1 MVHAV
6 RLQPG
11 VHELALH
18 VLGELTERLATPEG
32 DAFGFDQLAQLG
44 DQLTQEATSVDVG
57 DMPANFCGQIL
68 WLSAMLSD
76 EDVEGIGFLDR
87 RDGLALVVLDKLELE
102 DGGLVELADKRGDGF
117 FPCQPR
123 SARAPLAH
131 DYLEGGGSEWPDDDG
146 LDNAVFCDARGE
158 FFERI
163 LAEGTNRLA
172 DCVIPSFTNPNNMS
186 IVTGTPPNV
195 HGIAANFFHDRD
207 SGEDV
212 MTNTP
217 KFLWVDTIFK
227 AVFDAGGK
235 VAVVTAKDKLTPL
248 LRHGLDF
255 STGRAIC
262 FSSEKSDQATKAD
275 NGIERANR
283 YVGLPVPE
291 VYSAD
296 LSEFIFAAGVKLIEE
311 ERADLMYLST
321 TDYVQHKNAPG
332 SGGANDF
339 YAMMDGYFHKLDA
352 LGAVLVLTA
361 DHGMNAKH
369 NDAGDPDAIYLQDFI
384 DEWDLGGQNGDGTA
398 RVVLTITDP
407 YVVHH
412 GALGS
417 FCTIYLSDGADADNI
432 AGRLRDLD
440 GILTV
445 YGNAE
450 GCKEFELPPERMGDL
465 IVISE
470 KHKVLGSSVEHHDL
484 SGLDVPLRSHGGVTE
499 QRVPLILNRPTPDLP
514 AARRLRNFDA
524 FDVALNYAR

>member
-1 MVHAV
+1 M
-6 RLQPG
+6 
-11 VHELALH
+11 
-18 VLGELTERLATPEG
+18 TDTPETVTVNG
-32 DAFGFDQLAQLG
+32 RDYAWPGQPVVVVCIDGSEPDYIEQAVADGAMPFLS
-44 DQLTQEATSVDVG
+44 EALKTG
-57 DMPANFCGQIL
+57 
-68 WLSAMLSD
+68 SD
-76 EDVEGIGFLDR
+76 L
-87 RDGLALVVLDKLELE
+87 
-102 DGGLVELADKRGDGF
+102 RGD
-117 FPCQPR
+117 
-123 SARAPLAH
+123 
-131 DYLEGGGSEWPDDDG
+131 
-146 LDNAVFCDARGE
+146 
-158 FFERI
+158 
-163 LAEGTNRLA
+163 
-172 DCVIPSFTNPNNMS
+172 CVVPSFTNPNNIS
-186 IVTGTPPNV
+186 IVTGVPPSV
-195 HGIAANFFHDRD
+195 HGIGANFFFDRD

-212 MTNTP
+212 MMGNP
-217 KFLWVDTIFK
+217 KFMRAGTIYK
-227 AVFDAGGK
+227 AFFDAGAK
-235 VAVVTAKDKLTPL
+235 VAIVTAKDKLTPL

-275 NGIERANR
+275 NGIDYANR

-369 NDAGDPDAIYLQDFI
+369 TAEGDPDVIYLQDVL
-384 DEWDLGGQNGDGTA
+384 DSWRNEGAAEGTA

-417 FCTIYLSDGADADNI
+417 FCTIYLSDGADADDI

-499 QRVPLILNRPTPDLP
+499 QRVPLILNRPTPGLDP
-514 AARRLRNFDA
+514 GRRLRNFDA
-524 FDVALNYAR
+524 FDLGLNFAR

>member
-1 MVHAV
+1 MTDTSETVTVNGRDYAWPKQPVVVVCIDGSEPDYIERAV
-6 RLQPG
+6 ADGAMPFLS
-11 VHELALH
+11 EALKT
-18 VLGELTERLATPEG
+18 G
-32 DAFGFDQLAQLG
+32 
-44 DQLTQEATSVDVG
+44 
-57 DMPANFCGQIL
+57 
-68 WLSAMLSD
+68 SD
-76 EDVEGIGFLDR
+76 L
-87 RDGLALVVLDKLELE
+87 
-102 DGGLVELADKRGDGF
+102 RGD
-117 FPCQPR
+117 
-123 SARAPLAH
+123 
-131 DYLEGGGSEWPDDDG
+131 
-146 LDNAVFCDARGE
+146 
-158 FFERI
+158 
-163 LAEGTNRLA
+163 
-172 DCVIPSFTNPNNMS
+172 CVVPSFTNPNNIS
-186 IVTGTPPNV
+186 IVTGVPPAV
-195 HGIAANFFHDRD
+195 HGIGANFFCDRD

-212 MTNTP
+212 MMGNP
-217 KFLWVDTIFK
+217 KFMRAGTIYK
-227 AVFDAGGK
+227 AFFDAGAK

-369 NDAGDPDAIYLQDFI
+369 TAEGDPDVIYLQDVL
-384 DEWDLGGQNGDGTA
+384 DGWRNEGAAEGTA

-417 FCTIYLSDGADADNI
+417 FCTIYLSDGADADDI

-499 QRVPLILNRPTPDLP
+499 QRVPLILNRPTPDLDP
-514 AARRLRNFDA
+514 GRRLRNFDA
-524 FDVALNYAR
+524 FDLGLNFAR

>member
-1 MVHAV
+1 M
-6 RLQPG
+6 
-11 VHELALH
+11 
-18 VLGELTERLATPEG
+18 TDTPETVTVNG
-32 DAFGFDQLAQLG
+32 RDYAWPKQPVVVVCIDGSEPDYIEQAVADGAMPFLS
-44 DQLTQEATSVDVG
+44 EALKTG
-57 DMPANFCGQIL
+57 
-68 WLSAMLSD
+68 SD
-76 EDVEGIGFLDR
+76 L
-87 RDGLALVVLDKLELE
+87 
-102 DGGLVELADKRGDGF
+102 RGD
-117 FPCQPR
+117 
-123 SARAPLAH
+123 
-131 DYLEGGGSEWPDDDG
+131 
-146 LDNAVFCDARGE
+146 
-158 FFERI
+158 
-163 LAEGTNRLA
+163 
-172 DCVIPSFTNPNNMS
+172 CVVPSFTNPNNIS
-186 IVTGTPPNV
+186 IVTGVPPSV
-195 HGIAANFFHDRD
+195 HGIGANFFFDRD

-212 MTNTP
+212 MMGNP
-217 KFLWVDTIFK
+217 KFMRAGTIYK
-227 AVFDAGGK
+227 AFFDAGAK

-275 NGIERANR
+275 NGIDYANR

-369 NDAGDPDAIYLQDFI
+369 TAEGDPDVIYLQDV
-384 DEWDLGGQNGDGTA
+384 LDGWRNEGTAEGAA

-417 FCTIYLSDGADADNI
+417 FCTIYLSDGADADDI

-499 QRVPLILNRPTPDLP
+499 QRVPLILNRPTPDLDP
-514 AARRLRNFDA
+514 GRRLRNFDA
-524 FDVALNYAR
+524 FDLGLNFAR

>member
-1 MVHAV
+1 M
-6 RLQPG
+6 P
-11 VHELALH
+11 
-18 VLGELTERLATPEG
+18 ATPATVTVNGRDYAWPKQPVVVVCIDGSEPDYIERAVADG
-32 DAFGFDQLAQLG
+32 AMPFLS
-44 DQLTQEATSVDVG
+44 EALKTG
-57 DMPANFCGQIL
+57 
-68 WLSAMLSD
+68 SD
-76 EDVEGIGFLDR
+76 L
-87 RDGLALVVLDKLELE
+87 
-102 DGGLVELADKRGDGF
+102 RGD
-117 FPCQPR
+117 
-123 SARAPLAH
+123 
-131 DYLEGGGSEWPDDDG
+131 
-146 LDNAVFCDARGE
+146 
-158 FFERI
+158 
-163 LAEGTNRLA
+163 
-172 DCVIPSFTNPNNMS
+172 CVVPSFTNPNNIS
-186 IVTGTPPNV
+186 IVTGVPPSV
-195 HGIAANFFHDRD
+195 HGIGANFFFDRD

-212 MTNTP
+212 MMGNP
-217 KFLWVDTIFK
+217 KFMRAGTIYK
-227 AVFDAGGK
+227 AFFDAGAK
-235 VAVVTAKDKLTPL
+235 VAIVTAKDKLTPL

-275 NGIERANR
+275 NGIDYANR

-352 LGAVLVLTA
+352 LGVVLVLTA

-369 NDAGDPDAIYLQDFI
+369 TAEGDPDVIYLQDVL
-384 DEWDLGGQNGDGTA
+384 DGWRNEGAAEGTA

-417 FCTIYLSDGADADNI
+417 FCTIYLSDGADADDI
-432 AGRLRDLD
+432 AGRLHDLD

-465 IVISE
+465 IVNSE

-499 QRVPLILNRPTPDLP
+499 QRVPLILNRPTPDLDP
-514 AARRLRNFDA
+514 GRRLRNFDA
-524 FDVALNYAR
+524 FDLGLNFAR

>member
-1 MVHAV
+1 MTDTSETVTVNGRDYAWPKQPVVVVCIDGSEPDYIERAV
-6 RLQPG
+6 ADGAMPFLS
-11 VHELALH
+11 EALKT
-18 VLGELTERLATPEG
+18 G
-32 DAFGFDQLAQLG
+32 
-44 DQLTQEATSVDVG
+44 
-57 DMPANFCGQIL
+57 
-68 WLSAMLSD
+68 SD
-76 EDVEGIGFLDR
+76 L
-87 RDGLALVVLDKLELE
+87 
-102 DGGLVELADKRGDGF
+102 RGD
-117 FPCQPR
+117 
-123 SARAPLAH
+123 
-131 DYLEGGGSEWPDDDG
+131 
-146 LDNAVFCDARGE
+146 
-158 FFERI
+158 
-163 LAEGTNRLA
+163 
-172 DCVIPSFTNPNNMS
+172 CVVPSFTNPNNIS
-186 IVTGTPPNV
+186 IVTGVPPSV
-195 HGIAANFFHDRD
+195 HGIGANFFFDRD

-212 MTNTP
+212 MMGNP
-217 KFLWVDTIFK
+217 KFMRAGTIYK
-227 AVFDAGGK
+227 AFFDAGAK

-311 ERADLMYLST
+311 ERAALMYLST

-369 NDAGDPDAIYLQDFI
+369 TAEGDPDVIYLQDVL
-384 DEWDLGGQNGDGTA
+384 DGWRNEGAAEGTA

-417 FCTIYLSDGADADNI
+417 FCTIYLSDGADADDI

-499 QRVPLILNRPTPDLP
+499 QRVPLILNRPTPDLDP
-514 AARRLRNFDA
+514 GRRLRNFDA
-524 FDVALNYAR
+524 FDLGLNFAR

>member
-1 MVHAV
+1 M
-6 RLQPG
+6 
-11 VHELALH
+11 
-18 VLGELTERLATPEG
+18 TDTPETVTVNG
-32 DAFGFDQLAQLG
+32 RDYAWPKQPVVVVCIDGSEPDYIERAVADGAMPFLS
-44 DQLTQEATSVDVG
+44 EALKTG
-57 DMPANFCGQIL
+57 
-68 WLSAMLSD
+68 SD
-76 EDVEGIGFLDR
+76 L
-87 RDGLALVVLDKLELE
+87 
-102 DGGLVELADKRGDGF
+102 RGD
-117 FPCQPR
+117 
-123 SARAPLAH
+123 
-131 DYLEGGGSEWPDDDG
+131 
-146 LDNAVFCDARGE
+146 
-158 FFERI
+158 
-163 LAEGTNRLA
+163 
-172 DCVIPSFTNPNNMS
+172 CVVPSFTNPNNIS
-186 IVTGTPPNV
+186 IVTGVPPSV
-195 HGIAANFFHDRD
+195 HGIGANFFFDRD

-212 MTNTP
+212 MMGNP
-217 KFLWVDTIFK
+217 KFMRAGTIYK
-227 AVFDAGGK
+227 AFFDAGAK

-248 LRHGLDF
+248 LRHGLNF

-262 FSSEKSDQATKAD
+262 FSSEKSDQATKAV
-275 NGIERANR
+275 NGIDYANQ

-369 NDAGDPDAIYLQDFI
+369 TAEGDPDVIYLQDVL
-384 DEWDLGGQNGDGTA
+384 DGWRNEGAAEGTA

-417 FCTIYLSDGADADNI
+417 FCTIYLSDGADADDI

-499 QRVPLILNRPTPDLP
+499 QRVPLILNRPTPDLDP
-514 AARRLRNFDA
+514 GRRLRNFDA
-524 FDVALNYAR
+524 FDLGLNFAR

>member
-1 MVHAV
+1 M
-6 RLQPG
+6 
-11 VHELALH
+11 
-18 VLGELTERLATPEG
+18 TDTPETVTVNG
-32 DAFGFDQLAQLG
+32 RDYAWPKQPVVVVCIDGSEPDYIERAVADGAMPFLS
-44 DQLTQEATSVDVG
+44 EALKTG
-57 DMPANFCGQIL
+57 
-68 WLSAMLSD
+68 SD
-76 EDVEGIGFLDR
+76 L
-87 RDGLALVVLDKLELE
+87 
-102 DGGLVELADKRGDGF
+102 RGD
-117 FPCQPR
+117 
-123 SARAPLAH
+123 
-131 DYLEGGGSEWPDDDG
+131 
-146 LDNAVFCDARGE
+146 
-158 FFERI
+158 
-163 LAEGTNRLA
+163 
-172 DCVIPSFTNPNNMS
+172 CVVPSFTNPNNIS
-186 IVTGTPPNV
+186 IVTGVPPSV
-195 HGIAANFFHDRD
+195 HGIGANFFFDRD

-212 MTNTP
+212 MMGNP
-217 KFLWVDTIFK
+217 KFMRAGTIYK
-227 AVFDAGGK
+227 AFFDAGAK

-275 NGIERANR
+275 NGIEHANR

-369 NDAGDPDAIYLQDFI
+369 TAEGDPDVIYLQDVL
-384 DEWDLGGQNGDGTA
+384 DGWRNEGAAEGTA

-417 FCTIYLSDGADADNI
+417 FCTIYLSDGADADDI

-499 QRVPLILNRPTPDLP
+499 QRVPLILNRPTPDLDP
-514 AARRLRNFDA
+514 GRRLRNFDA
-524 FDVALNYAR
+524 FDLGLNFAR

>member
-1 MVHAV
+1 M
-6 RLQPG
+6 
-11 VHELALH
+11 
-18 VLGELTERLATPEG
+18 TDTPETVTVNG
-32 DAFGFDQLAQLG
+32 RDYAWPGQPVVVVCIDGSEPDYIEQAVADGAMPFLS
-44 DQLTQEATSVDVG
+44 EALKTG
-57 DMPANFCGQIL
+57 
-68 WLSAMLSD
+68 SD
-76 EDVEGIGFLDR
+76 L
-87 RDGLALVVLDKLELE
+87 
-102 DGGLVELADKRGDGF
+102 RGD
-117 FPCQPR
+117 
-123 SARAPLAH
+123 
-131 DYLEGGGSEWPDDDG
+131 
-146 LDNAVFCDARGE
+146 
-158 FFERI
+158 
-163 LAEGTNRLA
+163 
-172 DCVIPSFTNPNNMS
+172 CVVPSFTNPNNIS
-186 IVTGTPPNV
+186 IVTGVPPSV
-195 HGIAANFFHDRD
+195 HGIGANFFFDRD

-212 MTNTP
+212 MMGNP
-217 KFLWVDTIFK
+217 KFMRAGTIYK
-227 AVFDAGGK
+227 AFFDAGAK

-369 NDAGDPDAIYLQDFI
+369 TAEGDPDVIYLQDVL
-384 DEWDLGGQNGDGTA
+384 DGWRNEGAAEGTA

-417 FCTIYLSDGADADNI
+417 FCTIYLSDGADADDI

-499 QRVPLILNRPTPDLP
+499 QRVPLILNRPTPDLDP
-514 AARRLRNFDA
+514 GRRLRNFDA
-524 FDVALNYAR
+524 FDLGLNFAR

>member
-1 MVHAV
+1 M
-6 RLQPG
+6 
-11 VHELALH
+11 
-18 VLGELTERLATPEG
+18 TDTPETVTVNG
-32 DAFGFDQLAQLG
+32 RDYAWPKQPVVVVCIDGSEPDYIEQAVADGAMPFLS
-44 DQLTQEATSVDVG
+44 EALKTG
-57 DMPANFCGQIL
+57 
-68 WLSAMLSD
+68 SD
-76 EDVEGIGFLDR
+76 L
-87 RDGLALVVLDKLELE
+87 
-102 DGGLVELADKRGDGF
+102 RGD
-117 FPCQPR
+117 
-123 SARAPLAH
+123 
-131 DYLEGGGSEWPDDDG
+131 
-146 LDNAVFCDARGE
+146 
-158 FFERI
+158 
-163 LAEGTNRLA
+163 
-172 DCVIPSFTNPNNMS
+172 CVVPSFTNPNNIS
-186 IVTGTPPNV
+186 IVTGVPPSV
-195 HGIAANFFHDRD
+195 HGIGANFFFDRD

-212 MTNTP
+212 MMGNP
-217 KFLWVDTIFK
+217 KFMRAGTIYK
-227 AVFDAGGK
+227 AFFDAGAK

-369 NDAGDPDAIYLQDFI
+369 TAEGDPDVIYLQDVL
-384 DEWDLGGQNGDGTA
+384 DGWRNEGAAEGTA

-417 FCTIYLSDGADADNI
+417 FCTIYLSDGADADDI

-499 QRVPLILNRPTPDLP
+499 QRVPLILNRPTPDLDP
-514 AARRLRNFDA
+514 GRRLRNFDA
-524 FDVALNYAR
+524 FDLGLNFAR

>member
-1 MVHAV
+1 M
-6 RLQPG
+6 
-11 VHELALH
+11 
-18 VLGELTERLATPEG
+18 TDTPETVTVNG
-32 DAFGFDQLAQLG
+32 RDYAWPKQPVVVVCIDGSEPDYIERAVADGAMPFLS
-44 DQLTQEATSVDVG
+44 EALKTG
-57 DMPANFCGQIL
+57 
-68 WLSAMLSD
+68 SD
-76 EDVEGIGFLDR
+76 L
-87 RDGLALVVLDKLELE
+87 
-102 DGGLVELADKRGDGF
+102 RGD
-117 FPCQPR
+117 
-123 SARAPLAH
+123 
-131 DYLEGGGSEWPDDDG
+131 
-146 LDNAVFCDARGE
+146 
-158 FFERI
+158 
-163 LAEGTNRLA
+163 
-172 DCVIPSFTNPNNMS
+172 CVVPSFTNPNNIS
-186 IVTGTPPNV
+186 IVTGVPPSV
-195 HGIAANFFHDRD
+195 HGIGANFFFDRD

-212 MTNTP
+212 MMGNP
-217 KFLWVDTIFK
+217 KFMRAGTIYK
-227 AVFDAGGK
+227 AFFDAGAK
-235 VAVVTAKDKLTPL
+235 VAIVTAKDKLTPL

-332 SGGANDF
+332 TGGANDF

-369 NDAGDPDAIYLQDFI
+369 TAEGDPDVIYLQDVL
-384 DEWDLGGQNGDGTA
+384 DGWRNEGAAEGTA

-450 GCKEFELPPERMGDL
+450 GCKKFELPPERMGDL

-499 QRVPLILNRPTPDLP
+499 QRVPLILNRPTPDLDP
-514 AARRLRNFDA
+514 GRRLRNFDA
-524 FDVALNYAR
+524 FDLGLNFAR

>member
-1 MVHAV
+1 M
-6 RLQPG
+6 
-11 VHELALH
+11 
-18 VLGELTERLATPEG
+18 TDTPETVTVNG
-32 DAFGFDQLAQLG
+32 RDYAWPKQPVVVVCIDGSEPDYIERAVADGAMPFLS
-44 DQLTQEATSVDVG
+44 EALKTG
-57 DMPANFCGQIL
+57 
-68 WLSAMLSD
+68 SD
-76 EDVEGIGFLDR
+76 L
-87 RDGLALVVLDKLELE
+87 
-102 DGGLVELADKRGDGF
+102 RGD
-117 FPCQPR
+117 
-123 SARAPLAH
+123 
-131 DYLEGGGSEWPDDDG
+131 
-146 LDNAVFCDARGE
+146 
-158 FFERI
+158 
-163 LAEGTNRLA
+163 
-172 DCVIPSFTNPNNMS
+172 CVVPSFTNPNNIS
-186 IVTGTPPNV
+186 IVTGVPPSV
-195 HGIAANFFHDRD
+195 HGIGANFFFDRD

-212 MTNTP
+212 MMGNP
-217 KFLWVDTIFK
+217 KFMRAGTIYK
-227 AVFDAGGK
+227 AFFDAGAK
-235 VAVVTAKDKLTPL
+235 VAIITAKDKLTPL

-275 NGIERANR
+275 NGIDYVNR

-369 NDAGDPDAIYLQDFI
+369 TAEGDPDVIYLQDVL
-384 DEWDLGGQNGDGTA
+384 DGWRNEGTTEGTA

-417 FCTIYLSDGADADNI
+417 FCTIYLSDGADADDI
-432 AGRLRDLD
+432 ASRLRDLD

-465 IVISE
+465 IVNSE

-499 QRVPLILNRPTPDLP
+499 QRVPLILNRPTPDLDP
-514 AARRLRNFDA
+514 GRRLRNFDA
-524 FDVALNYAR
+524 FDLGLNFAR

>member
-1 MVHAV
+1 M
-6 RLQPG
+6 
-11 VHELALH
+11 
-18 VLGELTERLATPEG
+18 TDTPETVTVNG
-32 DAFGFDQLAQLG
+32 RDYAWPKQPVVVVCIDGSEPDYIERAVADGAMPFLS
-44 DQLTQEATSVDVG
+44 EALKTG
-57 DMPANFCGQIL
+57 
-68 WLSAMLSD
+68 SD
-76 EDVEGIGFLDR
+76 L
-87 RDGLALVVLDKLELE
+87 
-102 DGGLVELADKRGDGF
+102 RGD
-117 FPCQPR
+117 
-123 SARAPLAH
+123 
-131 DYLEGGGSEWPDDDG
+131 
-146 LDNAVFCDARGE
+146 
-158 FFERI
+158 
-163 LAEGTNRLA
+163 
-172 DCVIPSFTNPNNMS
+172 CVVPSFTNPNNIS
-186 IVTGTPPNV
+186 IVTGVPPSV
-195 HGIAANFFHDRD
+195 HGIGANFFFDRD

-212 MTNTP
+212 MMGNP
-217 KFLWVDTIFK
+217 KFMRAGTIYK
-227 AVFDAGGK
+227 AFFDAGAK

-339 YAMMDGYFHKLDA
+339 YAMMDGYFHKLDD
-352 LGAVLVLTA
+352 LGTVLVLTA

-369 NDAGDPDAIYLQDFI
+369 TAEGDPDVIYLQDVL
-384 DEWDLGGQNGDGTA
+384 DGWRNEGAAEGTA

-417 FCTIYLSDGADADNI
+417 FCTIYLSDGADADDI

-499 QRVPLILNRPTPDLP
+499 QRVPLILNRPTPDLDP
-514 AARRLRNFDA
+514 GRRLRNFDA
-524 FDVALNYAR
+524 FDLGLNFAR

>member
-1 MVHAV
+1 M
-6 RLQPG
+6 
-11 VHELALH
+11 
-18 VLGELTERLATPEG
+18 TDTPETVTVNG
-32 DAFGFDQLAQLG
+32 RDYAWPKQPVVVVCIDGSEPDYIERAVADGAMPFLS
-44 DQLTQEATSVDVG
+44 EALKTG
-57 DMPANFCGQIL
+57 
-68 WLSAMLSD
+68 SD
-76 EDVEGIGFLDR
+76 L
-87 RDGLALVVLDKLELE
+87 
-102 DGGLVELADKRGDGF
+102 RGD
-117 FPCQPR
+117 
-123 SARAPLAH
+123 
-131 DYLEGGGSEWPDDDG
+131 
-146 LDNAVFCDARGE
+146 
-158 FFERI
+158 
-163 LAEGTNRLA
+163 
-172 DCVIPSFTNPNNMS
+172 CVVPSFTNPNNIS
-186 IVTGTPPNV
+186 IVTGVPPSV
-195 HGIAANFFHDRD
+195 HGIGANFFFDRD

-212 MTNTP
+212 MMGNP
-217 KFLWVDTIFK
+217 KFMRAGTIYK
-227 AVFDAGGK
+227 AFFDAGAK

-262 FSSEKSDQATKAD
+262 FSSEKSDQVTKAD

-369 NDAGDPDAIYLQDFI
+369 TAEGDPDVIYLQDVL
-384 DEWDLGGQNGDGTA
+384 DGWRNEGAAEGTA

-417 FCTIYLSDGADADNI
+417 FCTIYLSDGADADDI

-499 QRVPLILNRPTPDLP
+499 QRVPLILNRPTPDLDP
-514 AARRLRNFDA
+514 GRRLRNFDA
-524 FDVALNYAR
+524 FDLGLNFAR

>member
-1 MVHAV
+1 M
-6 RLQPG
+6 
-11 VHELALH
+11 
-18 VLGELTERLATPEG
+18 TDTPETVTVNG
-32 DAFGFDQLAQLG
+32 RDYAWPKQPVVVVCIDGSEPDYIERAVADGAMPFLS
-44 DQLTQEATSVDVG
+44 EALKTG
-57 DMPANFCGQIL
+57 
-68 WLSAMLSD
+68 SD
-76 EDVEGIGFLDR
+76 L
-87 RDGLALVVLDKLELE
+87 
-102 DGGLVELADKRGDGF
+102 RGD
-117 FPCQPR
+117 
-123 SARAPLAH
+123 
-131 DYLEGGGSEWPDDDG
+131 
-146 LDNAVFCDARGE
+146 
-158 FFERI
+158 
-163 LAEGTNRLA
+163 
-172 DCVIPSFTNPNNMS
+172 CVVPSFTNPNNIS
-186 IVTGTPPNV
+186 IVTGVPPSV
-195 HGIAANFFHDRD
+195 HGIGANFFFDRD

-212 MTNTP
+212 MMGNP
-217 KFLWVDTIFK
+217 KFMRAGTIYK
-227 AVFDAGGK
+227 AFFDAGAK

-369 NDAGDPDAIYLQDFI
+369 TAEGDPDVIYLQDVL
-384 DEWDLGGQNGDGTA
+384 DSWRNEGAAEGTA

-499 QRVPLILNRPTPDLP
+499 QRVPLILNRPTPDLDP
-514 AARRLRNFDA
+514 GRRLRNFDA
-524 FDVALNYAR
+524 FDLGLNFAR

>member
-1 MVHAV
+1 M
-6 RLQPG
+6 
-11 VHELALH
+11 
-18 VLGELTERLATPEG
+18 TDTPETVTVNRREYAWPKQPVVVVCIDG
-32 DAFGFDQLAQLG
+32 SEPDYIERAVADGAMPFLS
-44 DQLTQEATSVDVG
+44 EALKTG
-57 DMPANFCGQIL
+57 
-68 WLSAMLSD
+68 SD
-76 EDVEGIGFLDR
+76 L
-87 RDGLALVVLDKLELE
+87 
-102 DGGLVELADKRGDGF
+102 RGD
-117 FPCQPR
+117 
-123 SARAPLAH
+123 
-131 DYLEGGGSEWPDDDG
+131 
-146 LDNAVFCDARGE
+146 
-158 FFERI
+158 
-163 LAEGTNRLA
+163 
-172 DCVIPSFTNPNNMS
+172 CVVPSFTNPNNIS
-186 IVTGTPPNV
+186 IVTGVPPSV
-195 HGIAANFFHDRD
+195 HGIGANFFFDRD

-212 MTNTP
+212 MMGNP
-217 KFLWVDTIFK
+217 KFMRAGTIYK
-227 AVFDAGGK
+227 AFFDAGAK
-235 VAVVTAKDKLTPL
+235 VAIVTAKDKLTPL

-275 NGIERANR
+275 NGIDYANR

-291 VYSAD
+291 VYSAE
-296 LSEFIFAAGVKLIEE
+296 LSEFIFAAGVKLFEE

-369 NDAGDPDAIYLQDFI
+369 TAEGDPDVIYLQDVL
-384 DEWDLGGQNGDGTA
+384 DGWRNEGTAEGTA

-417 FCTIYLSDGADADNI
+417 FCTIYLSDGADADDI

-499 QRVPLILNRPTPDLP
+499 QRVPLILNRPTPDLDP
-514 AARRLRNFDA
+514 GRRLRNFDA
-524 FDVALNYAR
+524 FDLGLNFAR

>member
-1 MVHAV
+1 M
-6 RLQPG
+6 
-11 VHELALH
+11 
-18 VLGELTERLATPEG
+18 TDTPETVTVNG
-32 DAFGFDQLAQLG
+32 RDYAWPKQPVVVVCIDGSEPDYIERAVADGAMPFLS
-44 DQLTQEATSVDVG
+44 EALKTG
-57 DMPANFCGQIL
+57 
-68 WLSAMLSD
+68 SD
-76 EDVEGIGFLDR
+76 L
-87 RDGLALVVLDKLELE
+87 
-102 DGGLVELADKRGDGF
+102 RGD
-117 FPCQPR
+117 
-123 SARAPLAH
+123 
-131 DYLEGGGSEWPDDDG
+131 
-146 LDNAVFCDARGE
+146 
-158 FFERI
+158 
-163 LAEGTNRLA
+163 
-172 DCVIPSFTNPNNMS
+172 CVVPSFTNPNNIS
-186 IVTGTPPNV
+186 IVTGVPPSV
-195 HGIAANFFHDRD
+195 HGIGANFFFDRD

-212 MTNTP
+212 MMGNP
-217 KFLWVDTIFK
+217 KFMRAGTIYK
-227 AVFDAGGK
+227 AFFDAGAK

-262 FSSEKSDQATKAD
+262 FSSEKSDQATKVD
-275 NGIERANR
+275 NGIDYANR

-369 NDAGDPDAIYLQDFI
+369 TAEGDPDVIYLQDVL
-384 DEWDLGGQNGDGTA
+384 DGWRNEGAAEGTA

-417 FCTIYLSDGADADNI
+417 FCTIYLSDGADANNI

-499 QRVPLILNRPTPDLP
+499 QRVPLILNRPTPDLDP
-514 AARRLRNFDA
+514 GRRLRNFDA
-524 FDVALNYAR
+524 FDLGLNFAR

>member
-1 MVHAV
+1 M
-6 RLQPG
+6 
-11 VHELALH
+11 
-18 VLGELTERLATPEG
+18 TDTPETVTVNG
-32 DAFGFDQLAQLG
+32 RDYAWPKQPVVVVCIDGSEPDYIERAVADGAMPFLS
-44 DQLTQEATSVDVG
+44 EALKTG
-57 DMPANFCGQIL
+57 
-68 WLSAMLSD
+68 SD
-76 EDVEGIGFLDR
+76 L
-87 RDGLALVVLDKLELE
+87 
-102 DGGLVELADKRGDGF
+102 RGD
-117 FPCQPR
+117 
-123 SARAPLAH
+123 
-131 DYLEGGGSEWPDDDG
+131 
-146 LDNAVFCDARGE
+146 
-158 FFERI
+158 
-163 LAEGTNRLA
+163 
-172 DCVIPSFTNPNNMS
+172 CVVPSFTNPNNIS
-186 IVTGTPPNV
+186 IVTGVPPSV
-195 HGIAANFFHDRD
+195 HGIGANFFFDRD

-212 MTNTP
+212 MMGNP
-217 KFLWVDTIFK
+217 KFMRAGTIYK
-227 AVFDAGGK
+227 AFFDAGAK

-369 NDAGDPDAIYLQDFI
+369 TAEGDPDVIYLQDVL
-384 DEWDLGGQNGDGTA
+384 DGWRNEGTTEGTA

-417 FCTIYLSDGADADNI
+417 FCTIYLSDGADADDI

-499 QRVPLILNRPTPDLP
+499 QRVPLILNRPTPDLDP
-514 AARRLRNFDA
+514 GRRLRNFDA
-524 FDVALNYAR
+524 FDLGLNFAR

>member
-1 MVHAV
+1 MID
-6 RLQPG
+6 
-11 VHELALH
+11 
-18 VLGELTERLATPEG
+18 TPETVTVNG
-32 DAFGFDQLAQLG
+32 RDYAWPKQPVVVVCIDGSEPDYIERAVADGAMPFLS
-44 DQLTQEATSVDVG
+44 EALKTG
-57 DMPANFCGQIL
+57 
-68 WLSAMLSD
+68 SD
-76 EDVEGIGFLDR
+76 L
-87 RDGLALVVLDKLELE
+87 
-102 DGGLVELADKRGDGF
+102 RGD
-117 FPCQPR
+117 
-123 SARAPLAH
+123 
-131 DYLEGGGSEWPDDDG
+131 
-146 LDNAVFCDARGE
+146 
-158 FFERI
+158 
-163 LAEGTNRLA
+163 
-172 DCVIPSFTNPNNMS
+172 CVVPSFTNPNNIS
-186 IVTGTPPNV
+186 IVTGVPPSV
-195 HGIAANFFHDRD
+195 HGIGANFFFDRD

-212 MTNTP
+212 MMGNP
-217 KFLWVDTIFK
+217 KFMRAGTIYK
-227 AVFDAGGK
+227 AFFDAGAK
-235 VAVVTAKDKLTPL
+235 VAIVTAKDKLTPL

-369 NDAGDPDAIYLQDFI
+369 TAEGDPDVIYLQDVL
-384 DEWDLGGQNGDGTA
+384 DGWRNEGTAEGTA

-417 FCTIYLSDGADADNI
+417 FCTIYLSDGADADDI

-499 QRVPLILNRPTPDLP
+499 QRVPLILNRPTPDLDP
-514 AARRLRNFDA
+514 GRRLRNFDA
-524 FDVALNYAR
+524 FDLGLNFAR